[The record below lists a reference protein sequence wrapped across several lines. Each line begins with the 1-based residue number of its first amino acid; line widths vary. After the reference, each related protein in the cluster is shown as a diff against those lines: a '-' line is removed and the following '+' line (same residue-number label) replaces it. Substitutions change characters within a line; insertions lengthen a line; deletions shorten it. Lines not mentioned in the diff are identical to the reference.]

1 MKAFGQKVSF
11 KKTKI
16 LKVMSEMSR
25 DGIIEV
31 IPVVEQV
38 QIDGNDI

>member
-16 LKVMSEMSR
+16 LKVMSERSR